1 MSKTFDQLAQYR
13 DFDWSSWTAWVSLSS
28 VSPEDIPAL
37 PGAYVISTV
46 APIARAASSDELG
59 ILDIGEAGEGAA
71 TLRGRLER
79 FRRCATDRGQTG
91 HMAGWRY
98 AFFRF
103 DRHFPLSSLR
113 VRWSVTPSKQTAN
126 ELEGRLLLT
135 YLLRYGELPPLNYK
149 FNWSAFESLGWD
161 AFDDP
166 SVFARR

>member
-1 MSKTFDQLAQYR
+1 VPKTLARLAHYR
-13 DFDWSSWTAWVSLSS
+13 DFDWLGWTAWRSLTS
-28 VSPEDIPAL
+28 VSPEDVPAQ
-37 PGAYVISTV
+37 PGAYVISTGTRIV
-46 APIARAASSDELG
+46 RAASADDLG
-59 ILDIGEAGEGAA
+59 ILDIGEAGKGAA
-71 TLRGRLER
+71 TLRSRLAS
-79 FRRCATDRGQTG
+79 FRRCATNRGTTG

-113 VRWSVTPSKQTAN
+113 VRWSATSSKHTAN
-126 ELEGRLLLT
+126 AVEGRLLLT

-166 SVFARR
+166 AVFARR